1 MGFFNY
7 FSSNNG
13 WKNAKVKILF
23 VDLQSIKI
31 QKTVFKSSALFRL
44 HMIVFL
50 WGFTAILGKL
60 IHANAQI
67 LVFYRMFFASVFLY
81 VFIRFFKRESLN
93 ISRKLMIQL
102 AIIGGFMAFHWFC
115 FFYSI
120 KVSNVSIALS
130 CLSLSTLF
138 ASILEPIVF
147 KRKIDISEVIMG
159 IVIVIC
165 MGLIFKTE
173 FQYKE
178 GIFFG
183 ILTALFGTIFSVF
196 NGKIF
201 GKTSSGNII
210 FYEIFSGFL
219 ILSILYVFMGQISHL
234 NEISYRD
241 LALIILLASVFT
253 AFPMLESV
261 NLMKYISPFTLILT
275 VNLEPVYGIIL
286 AFFIFGDSE
295 EMSPIFYIASLI
307 MILAIIA
314 NGIIKAR
321 RGTKNLDI

>member
-1 MGFFNY
+1 
-7 FSSNNG
+7 
-13 WKNAKVKILF
+13 
-23 VDLQSIKI
+23 
-31 QKTVFKSSALFRL
+31 
-44 HMIVFL
+44 MIVFL

-60 IHANAQI
+60 ITANAQI
-67 LVFYRMFFASVFLY
+67 LTFYRMLFAAVFLFI
-81 VFIRFFKRESLN
+81 FIRFFKKESIK
-93 ISRKLMIQL
+93 ISKKLFIQL
-102 AIIGGFMAFHWFC
+102 SVIGGFMAFHWLC

-138 ASILEPIVF
+138 ASILEPIIF
-147 KRKIDISEVIMG
+147 KRKIDISEVVMG
-159 IVIVIC
+159 VVIVIC

-178 GIFFG
+178 GIFYG
-183 ILTALFGTIFSVF
+183 ILTALFGTVFSVF

-219 ILSILYVFMGQISHL
+219 ILTVFLLLTGQIFQL
-234 NEISYRD
+234 NEISTHD
-241 LALIILLASVFT
+241 LTLVIILASVFT

-286 AFFIFGDSE
+286 AFFIFGESE
-295 EMSPIFYIASLI
+295 QMSPIFYVASLI
-307 MILAIIA
+307 MILAIIV
-314 NGIIKAR
+314 NGILKSR
-321 RGTKNLDI
+321 KNALAKKVPH

>member
-1 MGFFNY
+1 MVN
-7 FSSNNG
+7 
-13 WKNAKVKILF
+13 
-23 VDLQSIKI
+23 
-31 QKTVFKSSALFRL
+31 KSELFRL
-44 HMIVFL
+44 HFIVFL

-60 IHANAQI
+60 IHANAQV
-67 LVFYRMFFASVFLY
+67 LVFYRMSFAALFLY
-81 VFIRFFKRESLN
+81 IFIRFFKKESLKV
-93 ISRKLMIQL
+93 SKKLLIQL
-102 AIIGGFMAFHWFC
+102 AAIGGFMAFHWLC

-138 ASILEPIVF
+138 ASILEPIIF
-147 KRKIDISEVIMG
+147 KRKIDISEVVMG

-173 FQYKE
+173 FHYKE
-178 GIFFG
+178 GIFYG

-219 ILSILYVFMGQISHL
+219 ILSVFYLITGQIFQV

-275 VNLEPVYGIIL
+275 VNLEPIYGIIL
-286 AFFIFGDSE
+286 AFFIFGESE
-295 EMSPIFYIASLI
+295 QMSPIFYIASLI

-314 NGIIKAR
+314 NGVIKAR
-321 RGTKNLDI
+321 KNAATKKVEI

>member
-1 MGFFNY
+1 
-7 FSSNNG
+7 
-13 WKNAKVKILF
+13 
-23 VDLQSIKI
+23 
-31 QKTVFKSSALFRL
+31 
-44 HMIVFL
+44 MIVFL

-60 IHANAQI
+60 IESNAQA
-67 LVFYRMFFASVFLY
+67 LTFYRMLFAAIFLFI
-81 VFIRFFKRESLN
+81 FIRFYKKES
-93 ISRKLMIQL
+93 IKVSKKLFIQL
-102 AIIGGFMAFHWFC
+102 SAIGGFMAFHWLC

-138 ASILEPIVF
+138 ASILEPIIF
-147 KRKIDISEVIMG
+147 KRKVDISEVIMG
-159 IVIVIC
+159 VVIVIC

-178 GIFFG
+178 GIFYG

-219 ILSILYVFMGQISHL
+219 ILTAFLLLTGQIFQI
-234 NEISYRD
+234 NEISTRD
-241 LALIILLASVFT
+241 LTLVIILASVFT

-286 AFFIFGDSE
+286 AFFIFGESE
-295 EMSPIFYIASLI
+295 QMSPIFYGASLI
-307 MILAIIA
+307 MILAIIVNGVLKSRKNAAAKKA
-314 NGIIKAR
+314 NI
-321 RGTKNLDI
+321 

>member
-1 MGFFNY
+1 
-7 FSSNNG
+7 
-13 WKNAKVKILF
+13 
-23 VDLQSIKI
+23 
-31 QKTVFKSSALFRL
+31 
-44 HMIVFL
+44 MIVFL

-60 IHANAQI
+60 IESNAQA
-67 LVFYRMFFASVFLY
+67 LTFYRMLFAAIFLFI
-81 VFIRFFKRESLN
+81 FIRFVKKES
-93 ISRKLMIQL
+93 IKVSKKLFIQL
-102 AIIGGFMAFHWFC
+102 SAIGGFMAFHWLC

-138 ASILEPIVF
+138 ASILEPIIF
-147 KRKIDISEVIMG
+147 KRKVDISEVVMG
-159 IVIVIC
+159 VVIVIC

-178 GIFFG
+178 GIFYG

-219 ILSILYVFMGQISHL
+219 ILTAFLLLSGQIFQI
-234 NEISYRD
+234 NEISTRD
-241 LALIILLASVFT
+241 LTLVILLASVFT

-286 AFFIFGDSE
+286 AFFIFGESE
-295 EMSPIFYIASLI
+295 QMSPIFYGASLI
-307 MILAIIA
+307 MILAIIV
-314 NGIIKAR
+314 NGILKSR
-321 RGTKNLDI
+321 KNAAAKKVNV

>member
-1 MGFFNY
+1 MFKN
-7 FSSNNG
+7 SS
-13 WKNAKVKILF
+13 
-23 VDLQSIKI
+23 
-31 QKTVFKSSALFRL
+31 LFRL
-44 HMIVFL
+44 HLIVFL

-60 IHANAQI
+60 IHANAQV
-67 LVFYRMFFASVFLY
+67 LVFYRMLFAAFFLFI
-81 VFIRFFKRESLN
+81 FIRFIKRESLKV
-93 ISRKLMIQL
+93 SKKLLIQL
-102 AIIGGFMAFHWFC
+102 SVIGGFMAFHWLF

-138 ASILEPIVF
+138 ASILEPIIF

-165 MGLIFKTE
+165 MGMIFKTE
-173 FQYKE
+173 FHYKE

-196 NGKIF
+196 NGKIY

-219 ILSILYVFMGQISHL
+219 ILSVFYLLTGQISHL

-241 LALIILLASVFT
+241 LALILLLASIFT
-253 AFPMLESV
+253 AFPMLESIK
-261 NLMKYISPFTLILT
+261 LMKYISPFTLILT
-275 VNLEPVYGIIL
+275 INLEPVYGIIL
-286 AFFIFGDSE
+286 AFFIFGESE
-295 EMSPIFYIASLI
+295 QMSPVFYGASLL
-307 MILAIIA
+307 MILAIVA

-321 RGTKNLDI
+321 KNTDQKKVEI

>member
-1 MGFFNY
+1 MVN
-7 FSSNNG
+7 
-13 WKNAKVKILF
+13 
-23 VDLQSIKI
+23 
-31 QKTVFKSSALFRL
+31 KSELFRL
-44 HMIVFL
+44 HFIVFL

-60 IHANAQI
+60 IHANAQV
-67 LVFYRMFFASVFLY
+67 LVFYRMSFAALFLY
-81 VFIRFFKRESLN
+81 IFIRFFKKQSLK
-93 ISRKLMIQL
+93 ISKKLLIQL
-102 AIIGGFMAFHWFC
+102 AAIGGFMAFHWLC

-138 ASILEPIVF
+138 ASILEPIIF
-147 KRKIDISEVIMG
+147 KRKIDISEVVMG

-173 FQYKE
+173 FHYKE
-178 GIFFG
+178 GIFYG

-219 ILSILYVFMGQISHL
+219 ILSVFYLITGQIFQV

-275 VNLEPVYGIIL
+275 VNLEPIYGIIL
-286 AFFIFGDSE
+286 AFFIFGESE
-295 EMSPIFYIASLI
+295 QMSPIFYIASLI

-314 NGIIKAR
+314 NGVIKAR
-321 RGTKNLDI
+321 KNAATKNVEI

>member
-1 MGFFNY
+1 MF
-7 FSSNNG
+7 
-13 WKNAKVKILF
+13 KN
-23 VDLQSIKI
+23 
-31 QKTVFKSSALFRL
+31 SALFRL
-44 HMIVFL
+44 HLIVFL

-60 IHANAQI
+60 IHAGANL
-67 LVFYRMFFASVFLY
+67 LVFYRMGFAALFLY
-81 VFIRFFKRESLN
+81 IFIRFIKRESLYVP
-93 ISRKLMIQL
+93 RKLLMQL
-102 AIIGGFMAFHWFC
+102 AAIGGAMAFHWFC

-120 KVSNVSIALS
+120 KVSNVAIALS
-130 CLSLSTLF
+130 CLSLSTIF

-147 KRKIDISEVIMG
+147 KRKVDVSEVIMG

-165 MGLIFKTE
+165 MALIFKAE

-183 ILTALFGTIFSVF
+183 ILTALFGTVFGVF

-201 GKTSSGNII
+201 GKTTSGNII

-219 ILSILYVFMGQISHL
+219 ILTVFYLVTGQISQL

-241 LALIILLASVFT
+241 LTLIIILASVFT

-261 NLMKYISPFTLILT
+261 KLMKYISPFTLILT

-286 AFFIFGDSE
+286 AFFIFGESE
-295 EMSPIFYIASLI
+295 QMSPIFYIASLI
-307 MILAIIA
+307 MILAIVA
-314 NGIIKAR
+314 NGIIKTR
-321 RGTKNLDI
+321 RATKKVEI